1 MRLNFIFW
9 FLALTE
15 ANIIREEGKKLTENL
30 MDFPFRL
37 LDGSHQQQDNSLAS
51 RLEGGGVEV
60 VGDEEKEQVVR
71 EEDEEDDEALVVS
84 VLAEA
89 EEDVRCVEKVMMV
102 EETEWDEVVNCEV
115 SQEERCHQSYVT
127 R

>member
-1 MRLNFIFW
+1 MRLLFILFL
-9 FLALTE
+9 LALIE
-15 ANIIREEGKKLTENL
+15 ASIIRGKEKKVRNNL

-37 LDGSHQQQDNSLAS
+37 LESLDA

-60 VGDEEKEQVVR
+60 VG
-71 EEDEEDDEALVVS
+71 EDDVEAIVVS
-84 VLAEA
+84 VVD
-89 EEDVRCVEKVMMV
+89 EDEDDGKDGLRCVEKVMMV

>member
-60 VGDEEKEQVVR
+60 VGDEEIDDTVEGVVEVAQQEKR
-71 EEDEEDDEALVVS
+71 VMIMKLRLWRSS
-84 VLAEA
+84 VTNL
-89 EEDVRCVEKVMMV
+89 
-102 EETEWDEVVNCEV
+102 
-115 SQEERCHQSYVT
+115 
-127 R
+127 